1 MARTASSFRLL
12 VFDWDGT
19 LMDSI
24 GSIVAC
30 ILHSLREL
38 DLEEPPEEALRGT
51 IGMGLSDLLVELYP
65 DLARWEIERLIER
78 FRHHWITDYRRR
90 PVLIEGARRAL
101 ETLEDHY
108 FLAVATGKSRA
119 GLDRDLEMSGLGGY
133 FSATRTIDE
142 AMSKPHPQ
150 MLLELSDEFGVASSE
165 TLMVGDTT
173 FDLEMARNAG
183 SPAVAVLTGAQQ
195 REELMDCAPLECLP
209 SVGELP
215 AWLAGARPGRLSE
228 ER

>member
-1 MARTASSFRLL
+1 MNRTASPFRLL

-19 LMDSI
+19 LMDSV

-30 ILHSLREL
+30 LLHSLREL
-38 DLEEPPEEALRGT
+38 GFEALPEASIRGT
-51 IGMGLSDLLVELYP
+51 IGLGLSELLEQLYP
-65 DLARWEIERLIER
+65 GATRLERLRLIECY
-78 FRHHWITDYRRR
+78 RHHWVTEYRRR
-90 PVLIEGARRAL
+90 PVLIDGVRRVL
-101 ETLEDHY
+101 ETLEAHY
-108 FLAVATGKSRA
+108 CLAVATGKSRT
-119 GLDRDLEMSGLGGY
+119 GLDRDLERTGLRSY

-150 MLLELSDEFGVASSE
+150 MLLELIDELGVTPSE

-183 SPAVAVLTGAQQ
+183 SAAVAVLTGAQQ

-215 AWLAGARPGRLSE
+215 AWLEEFVPGA
-228 ER
+228 

>member
-1 MARTASSFRLL
+1 MTRTTSSFRLL

-19 LMDSI
+19 LIDSI

-30 ILHSLREL
+30 LRHSLREL
-38 DLEEPPEEALRGT
+38 GLEEPSEETLRGT
-51 IGMGLSDLLVELYP
+51 IGLGLKELLAELYP
-65 DLARWEIERLIER
+65 DLARSERDRLIER
-78 FRHHWITDYRRR
+78 YRHHWNTDYRRR

-101 ETLEDHY
+101 EALEDRY
-108 FLAVATGKSRA
+108 LLAVATGKSRA
-119 GLDRDLEMSGLGGY
+119 GLDLDLERTGLGGY

-150 MLLELSDEFGVASSE
+150 MLLELSDELGAASPE

-195 REELMDCAPLECLP
+195 REELLDCAPLECLP

-215 AWLAGARPGRLSE
+215 AWLAGAPGA
-228 ER
+228 